1 MAFSFRMKQEVKFIV
16 HQTGRGKHKP
26 VVSCSIKLCMNFIS
40 TLCTAKLLPWVTGNQ
55 AAFYEGYSKDLLAY
69 WRAIIVFGVKSL
81 KTEVIPGKI
90 LLWLLKT
97 STIQTNHFGQKCPG
111 FLSGVGIRST
121 GSRKKKYPGVGASSA
136 TWCRTSKLS
145 AYLLHRSL
153 MSQKLC
159 I

>member
-1 MAFSFRMKQEVKFIV
+1 MKQEVKFIV

-81 KTEVIPGKI
+81 KTEVKPGKI

-97 STIQTNHFGQKCPG
+97 STIQTNHFCPKMSRFSLWYRNLVYRQSQKKISWCRC
-111 FLSGVGIRST
+111 FVGHLVLNFKTLGI
-121 GSRKKKYPGVGASSA
+121 SSA
-136 TWCRTSKLS
+136 
-145 AYLLHRSL
+145 
-153 MSQKLC
+153 
-159 I
+159 